1 MTNLSLDGNI
11 SFIGT
16 EFIKLLNTGS
26 SDLATVEYVDNAVV
40 NGGSLDAYTKAEADA
55 LLNDKL
61 NVNNP
66 QDVLGTLRIDSINGN
81 GKLIV
86 NAVGAPND
94 EDFYVNGL
102 SNLGGTLKC
111 QLLQASSNIET
122 SQLIKSNT
130 INTYANVNMTIQRN
144 SIDYIVLESD
154 KINFKKDIYVN
165 DVLLTG
171 GGSGNP
177 FDEDV
182 VINNPYELQCNTFNN
197 NGLNQD
203 MVFNLNGGEWLRLQF
218 SDNTVRVPNTKSFL
232 SQEIYFNNLR
242 PLAFSDDVVFYGGN
256 QANNAYTEYFRNNRA
271 TETVDFNKVVK
282 CSESLVMTISKEI
295 ILDNT
300 SGKKRLIRARE
311 DGAQSVI
318 EISNERSTNNQIRL
332 LNAGSTSMI
341 VDSVNVYTPRQI
353 QGDNGCKV
361 DFLDTRNSGADFI
374 FKRNN
379 IEFFRLDTALDNI
392 VCSKGIVAGG
402 GIKCNTLDSDGDSDV
417 IYKRN
422 NVQFLA
428 LDKFTEDTVEKEAIV
443 CSKQLRANANI
454 LVKNLQIN
462 QFPVGVEYCDFRL
475 ETADSV
481 MRFYAGN
488 STSVNLQI
496 TNNEI
501 TLGRVASCNGGLK
514 TNTINTNGDNNLL
527 LQRNSSTYLTFNT
540 DKVEISQPLHLAN
553 ELVLDTS
560 DLLKMKGQ
568 LESGDYIFD
577 IRNDQALNSM
587 IRFRIGGGGA
597 SSIIMQVKGTEVVV
611 SQDLVMAS
619 TKSVK
624 TNIIDTTT
632 DTDLSFRRNGVEF
645 FNFLSSVGVDNND
658 IINVAEGKGI
668 SAQHVYGNLFKSR
681 SLGFDTIFYGSNTG
695 ATARV
700 EYMRYNYAGES
711 LDFNTV
717 IDNTGLQVIGNI
729 VDTTVSDERLKTN
742 VEDVE
747 CNFTECVKNVKIKTF
762 EYTDE
767 KYKDNDKYG
776 FIAQELQKHL
786 PKEFNHIVKENKE
799 KKSDDKF
806 LSINYMKVNLL
817 LWGCCQE
824 QQNKIEHLE
833 ARLFEVEDIIK
844 ELKGNKTTKP
854 KAKAKSKAKSKSK
867 NVD

>member
-1 MTNLSLDGNI
+1 MSNLSLDGNI
-11 SFIGT
+11 SYIGT

-26 SDLATVEYVDNAVV
+26 SHLATEQYVDNAVGQGGGGGDGYTQAEV
-40 NGGSLDAYTKAEADA
+40 NA
-55 LLNDKL
+55 LLNNKL
-61 NVNNP
+61 NVSNP
-66 QDVLGTLRIDSINGN
+66 QDVLGTLRIDSTNGN

-130 INTYANVNMTIQRN
+130 LNTYANVDMTIQRN

-154 KINFKKDIYVN
+154 KINFTKDIYVN

-177 FDEDV
+177 FDENV

-203 MVFNLNGGEWLRLQF
+203 VVFNINSGEWLRLQF

-232 SQEIYFNNLR
+232 SQEIYFNNIR

-282 CSESLVMTISKEI
+282 FSESLVMTISKEI

-454 LVKNLQIN
+454 LVNKLQIN
-462 QFPVGVEYCDFRL
+462 QFPVGIEYCDFRL
-475 ETADSV
+475 ENADSV

-496 TNNEI
+496 TNNDI

-514 TNTINTNGDNNLL
+514 
-527 LQRNSSTYLTFNT
+527 S
-540 DKVEISQPLHLAN
+540 
-553 ELVLDTS
+553 DT
-560 DLLKMKGQ
+560 
-568 LESGDYIFD
+568 
-577 IRNDQALNSM
+577 
-587 IRFRIGGGGA
+587 
-597 SSIIMQVKGTEVVV
+597 
-611 SQDLVMAS
+611 
-619 TKSVK
+619 
-624 TNIIDTTT
+624 IDTNT

-658 IINVAEGKGI
+658 IINVAEGAGI
-668 SAQHVYGNLFKSR
+668 SAQNVYGNLFKSR

-711 LDFNTV
+711 LDFNTGV
-717 IDNTGLQVIGNI
+717 DNTGLQVIGNI

-817 LWGCCQE
+817 LWGALQE
-824 QQNKIEHLE
+824 EINKREHIES
-833 ARLFEVEDIIK
+833 RLFELEDIVK
-844 ELKGNKTTKP
+844 EMRGKGKGGEAKP
-854 KAKAKSKAKSKSK
+854 KGKAKAKSKT
-867 NVD
+867 NI

>member
-1 MTNLSLDGNI
+1 MALSLDGNT

-26 SDLATVEYVDNAVV
+26 SDLATEEYVNEQVALG
-40 NGGSLDAYTKAEADA
+40 GGSGDGYTQAEVDA
-55 LLNDKL
+55 LLNNKL

-66 QDVLGTLRIDSINGN
+66 QDIIGTLRIDSTNGN

-144 SIDYIVLESD
+144 SIDYIVLETD
-154 KINFKKDIYVN
+154 KVNFKRDIYVN

-182 VINNPYELQCNTFNN
+182 VINDPYELQCNTFNN

-203 MVFNLNGGEWLRLQF
+203 VVFNINSGEWLRLQF

-232 SQEIYFNNLR
+232 SQEIYFNNIR

-318 EISNERSTNNQIRL
+318 EISNERSTNNQIRI

-374 FKRNN
+374 FRRNN

-443 CSKQLRANANI
+443 CSKQLRANSNI
-454 LVKNLQIN
+454 LVQNLQIN
-462 QFPVGVEYCDFRL
+462 QFPVGIEYADFRL
-475 ETADSV
+475 ENADSV

-501 TLGRVASCNGGLK
+501 TLGRVVNCNGGLK
-514 TNTINTNGDNNLL
+514 
-527 LQRNSSTYLTFNT
+527 S
-540 DKVEISQPLHLAN
+540 
-553 ELVLDTS
+553 DT
-560 DLLKMKGQ
+560 
-568 LESGDYIFD
+568 
-577 IRNDQALNSM
+577 
-587 IRFRIGGGGA
+587 
-597 SSIIMQVKGTEVVV
+597 
-611 SQDLVMAS
+611 
-619 TKSVK
+619 
-624 TNIIDTTT
+624 IDTNT

-658 IINVAEGKGI
+658 IINVAEGAGI
-668 SAQHVYGNLFKSR
+668 SAQNVYGNLFKSR

-711 LDFNTV
+711 LDFNCP
-717 IDNTGLQVIGNI
+717 IDNTGLLITGNI

-742 VEDVE
+742 IEDVE
-747 CNFTECVKNVKIKTF
+747 CDFTECVKNVKVKTF

-767 KYKDNDKYG
+767 KYKENDKYG
-776 FIAQELQKHL
+776 FIAQNLLANL
-786 PKEFNHIVKENKE
+786 PKEFKNIVKETKNKKDE
-799 KKSDDKF
+799 GEAY
-806 LSINYMKVNLL
+806 LSINYMKLSVV
-817 LWGCCQE
+817 LWGALQE
-824 QQNKIEHLE
+824 EINKREHIES
-833 ARLFEVEDIIK
+833 RLFELEDIVK
-844 ELKGNKTTKP
+844 ELKGKGKGEKPKP
-854 KAKAKSKAKSKSK
+854 KAKSKSKSK

>member
-1 MTNLSLDGNI
+1 MVSLDGGNRVVA
-11 SFIGT
+11 T
-16 EFIKLLNTGS
+16 EFIKLLATGS
-26 SDLATVEYVDNAVV
+26 SNLATEEYVDDAIAQ
-40 NGGSLDAYTKAEADA
+40 GGGGGAIDAYTKTETDN
-55 LLNDKL
+55 LLNNKL

-66 QDVLGTLRIDSINGN
+66 QDIIGTLRIDSTNGN

-122 SQLIKSNT
+122 SQLIRSDTLNSYSNT
-130 INTYANVNMTIQRN
+130 DMKIQRN

-154 KINFKKDIYVN
+154 KVNFKRDIYVN

-177 FDEDV
+177 FDENV

-203 MVFNLNGGEWLRLQF
+203 VVFNINSNEWLRLQF
-218 SDNTVRVPNTKSFL
+218 SDNTVRAPNTKSFL
-232 SQEIYFNNLR
+232 SQEMYYNNIR

-256 QANNAYTEYFRNNRA
+256 QANNAYTEYFKNNQT
-271 TETVDFNKVVK
+271 TETVDFNKIVK
-282 CSESLVMTISKEI
+282 CSESLVMPVSKEI

-300 SGKKRLIRARE
+300 SDKKRLIRARE

-318 EISNERSTNNQIRL
+318 EISNGRSTNNQIRL

-341 VDSVNVYTPRQI
+341 VDSINVYTPRQI

-374 FKRNN
+374 FRRNN

-392 VCSKGIVAGG
+392 VCSKGIIAGG

-422 NVQFLA
+422 DVEFFK
-428 LDKFTEDTVEKEAIV
+428 LDKLIEDTVEKEAII
-443 CSKQLRANANI
+443 CSKQLRTNSNI

-462 QFPVGVEYCDFRL
+462 QFPVGIEYADFRL
-475 ETADSV
+475 ENTDSV

-496 TNNEI
+496 TNTDI
-501 TLGRVASCNGGLK
+501 TLGRVATCNGGLK
-514 TNTINTNGDNNLL
+514 TNTIDTNG
-527 LQRNSSTYLTFNT
+527 
-540 DKVEISQPLHLAN
+540 
-553 ELVLDTS
+553 
-560 DLLKMKGQ
+560 
-568 LESGDYIFD
+568 
-577 IRNDQALNSM
+577 
-587 IRFRIGGGGA
+587 
-597 SSIIMQVKGTEVVV
+597 
-611 SQDLVMAS
+611 
-619 TKSVK
+619 
-624 TNIIDTTT
+624 
-632 DTDLSFRRNGVEF
+632 DTDLSFRRNGVVF
-645 FNFLSSVGVDNND
+645 FKFQSSVGVDNND

-681 SLGFDTIFYGSNTG
+681 SLGYDTIFYGSNTG

-717 IDNTGLQVIGNI
+717 IDNTGLQVVGNI

-742 VEDVE
+742 IEDVE
-747 CNFTECVKNVKIKTF
+747 NNFTECVKNVKIKTF
-762 EYTDE
+762 
-767 KYKDNDKYG
+767 KYKDKKYKKNDKFG
-776 FIAQELQKHL
+776 FIAQQLQEHL
-786 PKEFNHIVKENKE
+786 PKECNEIVKENKT
-799 KKSDDKF
+799 KDSDDKY
-806 LSINYMKVNLL
+806 LSINYMKLSVV
-817 LWGCCQE
+817 LWGALQE
-824 QQNKIEHLE
+824 QILKNEEKDYKIEHLE

-844 ELKGNKTTKP
+844 ELKGKKTIKP
-854 KAKAKSKAKSKSK
+854 KAKAKSKTKVEK
-867 NVD
+867 

>member
-1 MTNLSLDGNI
+1 MALSLDGNT

-26 SDLATVEYVDNAVV
+26 SDLATEEYVLEQVALG
-40 NGGSLDAYTKAEADA
+40 GGSGDGYTQAEVDA
-55 LLNDKL
+55 LLNNKL

-66 QDVLGTLRIDSINGN
+66 QDILGTLRIDSANGN

-130 INTYANVNMTIQRN
+130 INTFANVNMTIQRN

-154 KINFKKDIYVN
+154 KVNFTKDIYVN

-171 GGSGNP
+171 GGDGT
-177 FDEDV
+177 FDENV

-197 NGLNQD
+197 SVLNQD
-203 MVFNLNGGEWLRLQF
+203 VVFNLNSNEWLRLQF

-232 SQEIYFNNLR
+232 SQNIYTDIIR
-242 PLAFSDDVVFYGGN
+242 PIAFGNDMVCYGSNAADSGYVEYWKLNHSAETIDFSKVIRCNELNTLTDTDLIIKRYGVEKMSVRSTYTEFSGGVHCGN
-256 QANNAYTEYFRNNRA
+256 QLVVDTSKLLTLAPYAFGGYNYFDIRNNHGTNPMIRFRCSVSG
-271 TETVDFNKVVK
+271 ETVCMEITPSYVNLKKDLTIENTVRLKTNTIDTNDDND
-282 CSESLVMTISKEI
+282 LV
-295 ILDNT
+295 L
-300 SGKKRLIRARE
+300 
-311 DGAQSVI
+311 
-318 EISNERSTNNQIRL
+318 
-332 LNAGSTSMI
+332 
-341 VDSVNVYTPRQI
+341 
-353 QGDNGCKV
+353 
-361 DFLDTRNSGADFI
+361 
-374 FKRNN
+374 KRN
-379 IEFFRLDTALDNI
+379 D
-392 VCSKGIVAGG
+392 
-402 GIKCNTLDSDGDSDV
+402 
-417 IYKRN
+417 
-422 NVQFLA
+422 VQFLA
-428 LDKFTEDTVEKEAIV
+428 LDKFTENSTEKEAII
-443 CSKQLRANANI
+443 CSKQLRANGNM

-475 ETADSV
+475 ENADSV

-496 TNNEI
+496 TNNEL
-501 TLGRVASCNGGLK
+501 TLGRVVNCNGGLK
-514 TNTINTNGDNNLL
+514 TN
-527 LQRNSSTYLTFNT
+527 
-540 DKVEISQPLHLAN
+540 V
-553 ELVLDTS
+553 
-560 DLLKMKGQ
+560 
-568 LESGDYIFD
+568 
-577 IRNDQALNSM
+577 
-587 IRFRIGGGGA
+587 
-597 SSIIMQVKGTEVVV
+597 
-611 SQDLVMAS
+611 
-619 TKSVK
+619 
-624 TNIIDTTT
+624 IDTLT
-632 DTDLSFRRNGVEF
+632 DTDLIFKRNDVQHMLFSSGKVEMTQPCHFNGSWVLDTADLISCSYRVKGALRICDFRNNHTAGTPAYRFMCGGGTGSDVILYITSTSIDTSRDVNIGSSYSLKSNAINSNGDNDNSFQRNGVEF
-645 FNFLSSVGVDNND
+645 FKFQSSVGVDNND

-742 VEDVE
+742 IEDVE
-747 CNFTECVKNVKIKTF
+747 CNFTECVKNVKVKTF

-767 KYKDNDKYG
+767 KYKKNDRYG
-776 FIAQELQKHL
+776 FIAQELLENL

-799 KKSDDKF
+799 KDSDDKY

-824 QQNKIEHLE
+824 QQSKIEHLE
-833 ARLFEVEDIIK
+833 SRLFELEDIVK
-844 ELKGNKTTKP
+844 EMRGKGKEEKP
-854 KAKAKSKAKSKSK
+854 KPKSKAKAKSKL
-867 NVD
+867 NI